1 MRILLASSSP
11 RRRELLERAG
21 LVFQVAA
28 SPAEEIHDETMEP
41 WRLCEENALLKAR
54 AVAPDHPEE
63 TIIGADTLVFSDGRA
78 LGKPRDMEE
87 ARAML
92 RALSGKTHRVCT
104 GVCLIFPGGV
114 EEVFHDLTEVIFREF
129 GDDVI
134 GEYFAEV
141 NPLDKAGAY
150 GIQEHGE
157 MLVSEI
163 RGSFE
168 NVMGLPVGMVVERLM
183 SSSPGLRTTEG

>member
-1 MRILLASSSP
+1 M
-11 RRRELLERAG
+11 
-21 LVFQVAA
+21 VFEVVA
-28 SPAEEIHDETMEP
+28 SPAEEIHDDAMEP

-54 AVAPDHPEE
+54 AVASDHPDKAV
-63 TIIGADTLVFSDGRA
+63 IGADTLVFSEGRA

-87 ARAML
+87 AREML
-92 RALSGKTHRVCT
+92 LALSGKIHRVCT
-104 GVCLIFPGGV
+104 GVCILLPDGGKD
-114 EEVFHDLTEVIFREF
+114 VFHDVTEVVFHDF
-129 GDDVI
+129 GDEVI
-134 GEYFAEV
+134 TGYFARV

-168 NVMGLPVGMVVERLM
+168 NVMGLPVAMVVDRLL
-183 SSSPGLRTTEG
+183 SASPDLRTAEG